1 VAGVAKYIE
10 LSAEETIST
19 AELIG
24 KALGIPLDQNE
35 TRDKEENENGGN

>member
-1 VAGVAKYIE
+1 MAKFIE

-24 KALGIPLDQNE
+24 KALGLPLEQTE
-35 TRDKEENENGGN
+35 QKEDPDDGCH

>member
-1 VAGVAKYIE
+1 MAKFIE

-24 KALGIPLDQNE
+24 KALGIPLTADAQE
-35 TRDKEENENGGN
+35 EKKEESDDGSH

>member
-1 VAGVAKYIE
+1 MAKFIE

-24 KALGIPLDQNE
+24 KALGLPLE
-35 TRDKEENENGGN
+35 KSEEKEESDDGGH

>member
-1 VAGVAKYIE
+1 MAKFIE

-24 KALGIPLDQNE
+24 KALGFPLEQPE
-35 TRDKEENENGGN
+35 QKEESEDGSH

>member
-1 VAGVAKYIE
+1 MPKYVE

-24 KALGIPLDQNE
+24 KTLGIPLTADAQE
-35 TRDKEENENGGN
+35 EKKEGTDDGSH

>member
-1 VAGVAKYIE
+1 MAKFIE

-24 KALGIPLDQNE
+24 KALGIPLE
-35 TRDKEENENGGN
+35 KSEEKEEKEDGSD

>member
-1 VAGVAKYIE
+1 MAKFIE

-24 KALGIPLDQNE
+24 RTLGIPLPADAQE
-35 TRDKEENENGGN
+35 EKKEEPDDGSH

>member
-1 VAGVAKYIE
+1 MAKFIE

-24 KALGIPLDQNE
+24 KALGIPLE
-35 TRDKEENENGGN
+35 KSEEKKEEDEDGSN